1 MEGVY
6 GAYYDFG
13 QHIKLNNITK
23 EYFCSIENIED
34 KFIKYI
40 LDNFAVRG
48 IWDDYL
54 SYERNMESIWKKISI
69 PKGGH
74 CGIISPNKDSN
85 ELRYNSHVT
94 FSSVKKGDE
103 PICWVVYNQ
112 GAYENHCRKYK
123 EYEEWKKTRNKAR
136 YENNLSGLDKNNP
149 ELFYDAKNMMHCFRL
164 IAMAIEIANG
174 EGMKLDRRGIDAD
187 FLLDVRNRK
196 YTYKELMEK
205 LIVKK
210 KEMDEAIK
218 NSTIKDS
225 IDVEFTNNLL
235 LTIRSV
241 FYNTYDAFKY
251 V

>member
-1 MEGVY
+1 M
-6 GAYYDFG
+6 
-13 QHIKLNNITK
+13 NNITR
-23 EYFCSIENIED
+23 EYFCNGD
-34 KFIKYI
+34 NYDNDPFIRYC
-40 LDNFAVRG
+40 DERFNNHFYSY
-48 IWDDYL
+48 DY
-54 SYERNMESIWKKISI
+54 NMGKIYDMISI

-123 EYEEWKKTRNKAR
+123 EYEEWKNNRNKAR

-164 IAMAIEIANG
+164 IAMATEIANG

-205 LIVKK
+205 LTAKK
-210 KEMDEAIK
+210 EEMDEAIK